1 MLIGLTGGIGS
12 GKSEAAKIFESK
24 GIDLIDTDNVAKKLL
39 DINGDAYS
47 DFLEIFG
54 KQYLY
59 KDGTVNRDHL
69 RKKIFSDPLLKIK
82 LEEIIHPKVKNK
94 VFSFI
99 NKSKSDYQIV
109 VVPLMFETKSYG
121 TYDRILLIDSSV
133 ENQIIRASSRDGASK
148 KEIMSIINSQAS
160 REQRKSIAT
169 DVIENNTTIE
179 FLYEEVLKLHDFYI
193 QLSNEN

>member
-12 GKSEAAKIFESK
+12 GKSEVAKIFESK

-59 KDGTVNRDHL
+59 KDGTVNRDLL
-69 RKKIFSDPLLKIK
+69 RKEIFSDPLLKIK

-99 NKSKSDYQIV
+99 SKSKSDYQIV
-109 VVPLMFETKSYG
+109 VVPLMFETKSYSA
-121 TYDRILLIDSSV
+121 YDRILLIDSSV
-133 ENQIIRASSRDGASK
+133 ENQIKRASSRDGASK

-193 QLSNEN
+193 QLSNEK

>member
-12 GKSEAAKIFESK
+12 GKSEVAKIFESK

-69 RKKIFSDPLLKIK
+69 RKEIFSDPLLKIK

-99 NKSKSDYQIV
+99 SKSKSDYQIV
-109 VVPLMFETKSYG
+109 VVPLMFETKSYSA
-121 TYDRILLIDSSV
+121 YDRILLIDSSV
-133 ENQIIRASSRDGASK
+133 ENQIKRASSRDGASK